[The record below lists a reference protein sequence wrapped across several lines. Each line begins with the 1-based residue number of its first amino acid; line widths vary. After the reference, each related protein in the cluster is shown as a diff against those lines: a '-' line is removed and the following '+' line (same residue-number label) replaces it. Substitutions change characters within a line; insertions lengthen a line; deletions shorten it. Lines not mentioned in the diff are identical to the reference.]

1 MKFSFARTAR
11 INVQDVRRT
20 AKRLHPYLRKL
31 GAASRDRAYGSPESS
46 IFLSRDERLIEDV
59 LRTVKRMATKKLKYV
74 VVVGIGGS
82 NLGTKAVYDAERGFF
97 DVLEPARFPKI
108 LFADTTHPEF
118 LTRLNDLLRR
128 HRPEEILINV
138 ISKSGGTTETVV
150 NADVIAGVL
159 GKRIKKISERVV
171 VTTDGGSKLWNL
183 AERLG
188 MERLA
193 VPERVGGRFSVL
205 SAVGLFPLAAA
216 GMDIRSLRVGAATMV
231 DKCLGDSVNANPAL
245 ASAIV
250 QWGHWKRGR
259 SIHDQFFFNPELE
272 SLGKWVRQLVGESL
286 GKERDLDGDRVNAG
300 ITPTVSIGSTDLHSV
315 GQLYLGGPKD
325 KLTTFVRFPQDTAL
339 KTPRSGTFPLVGG
352 VHGIPV
358 ATVTDAIQRGVK
370 RAYEKKGLPYM
381 EVELDDGSPESLG
394 GFLQFKMIEA
404 MLLGQLMNVNAFDQ
418 PNVELYKQETRR
430 ILEE

>member
-1 MKFSFARTAR
+1 MKFSFARSAR
-11 INVQDVRRT
+11 INLQDMRRA

-31 GAASRDRAYGSPESS
+31 HAAARDRAYGSPESS
-46 IFLSRDERLIEDV
+46 MFLARDERLVDEV
-59 LRTVKRMATKKLKYV
+59 LRTAKRAASKKPKYV
-74 VVVGIGGS
+74 IVVGIGGS
-82 NLGTKAVYDAERGFF
+82 NLGTKAVYDATRGFF

-118 LTRLNDLLRR
+118 LVRLNALLRR
-128 HRPEEILINV
+128 HRPEEILVNV

-150 NADVIAGVL
+150 NADVIVGEL
-159 GKRIKKISERVV
+159 GKRSKKTSERVV
-171 VTTDGGSKLWNL
+171 VTTDHGSKLWNL

-216 GMDIRSLRVGAATMV
+216 GMDIAALRAGAAKMI
-231 DKCLGDSVNANPAL
+231 DGCLGDSVVTNPAL
-245 ASAIV
+245 ASALV
-250 QWGHWKRGR
+250 QWSHWKRGR
-259 SIHDQFFFNPELE
+259 GIHDLFFFNPELE

-325 KLTTFVRFPQDTAL
+325 KLTTFVRFPQDPSV
-339 KTPRSGTFPLVGG
+339 KTPKRGTFPLVSG

-358 ATVTDAIQRGVK
+358 ASATDAIQRGVK

-381 EVELDDGSPESLG
+381 DIELPDGSPKSLG
-394 GFLQFKMIEA
+394 SFLQFKMIEV

-430 ILEE
+430 ILEA